1 MYPTD
6 YLYSREHEWVRVE
19 DDLCVIG
26 ITEFA
31 QQELGE
37 VVFVELPEIGQ
48 VFDANDELGTIESVK
63 AVAEVYTPV
72 AGEVVEVN
80 DTVVDDPE
88 LLNEDPHGEG
98 WLGPLMEVLSETFP
112 VRATGIAWLLFLNA
126 GLALAGS
133 EPDLIRVGAWQ
144 GEVEQDVR
152 IFPTTAL
159 VLGRQ
164 ANTFTGEMRCRI
176 GREVGHF
183 SFRGVTAG
191 RFLAY
196 VTGRVS
202 GPITYP
208 GLYIGEV

>member
-19 DDLCVIG
+19 DDVVVVG

-80 DTVVDDPE
+80 DAVVDDPE

-98 WLGPLMEVLSETFP
+98 WLLRIRFSSAADLKDLM
-112 VRATGIAWLLFLNA
+112 NA
-126 GLALAGS
+126 EQYEEYVQS
-133 EPDLIRVGAWQ
+133 
-144 GEVEQDVR
+144 GE
-152 IFPTTAL
+152 A
-159 VLGRQ
+159 
-164 ANTFTGEMRCRI
+164 
-176 GREVGHF
+176 
-183 SFRGVTAG
+183 
-191 RFLAY
+191 
-196 VTGRVS
+196 
-202 GPITYP
+202 
-208 GLYIGEV
+208 